1 MEKVYKNYIR
11 SRENNNSSSLERIA
25 YLKEKNAIEN
35 YIEQKQDIKDV
46 AMFEIRHRE
55 EIKKLAEEIL
65 DALDLDNK
73 D

>member
-11 SRENNNSSSLERIA
+11 SRGNNNSSSLERIA

-55 EIKKLAEEIL
+55 EIKKLAEEIK
-65 DALDLDNK
+65 DALDLDDK

>member
-11 SRENNNSSSLERIA
+11 SRGNNNSSSLEKIA
-25 YLKEKNAIEN
+25 QSKENNALNN
-35 YIEQKQDIKDV
+35 YIEQKQDIKDDV
-46 AMFEIRHRE
+46 MFEIRYRE